1 MARPH
6 GTAGTRTGGIL
17 PAGHGDL
24 LPGLGLCANS
34 GAGAL
39 IRCQRCLSRG
49 LSLPSQ
55 APRANIPGIFV
66 MFGSMQHPSE
76 KKKKKNQIKENPV
89 LPLLP
94 LALSCTPAF

>member
-1 MARPH
+1 MARPR
-6 GTAGTRTGGIL
+6 GTAGTRAGGIL

-24 LPGLGLCANS
+24 LPELGLCANS

-49 LSLPSQ
+49 LSLLSQ

-76 KKKKKNQIKENPV
+76 KKKKKIK
-89 LPLLP
+89 
-94 LALSCTPAF
+94 